1 MRRWRCPAHD
11 YNEARRYLGGCVCA
25 PSRQGIYGGS
35 MNATAA
41 EAGNDR
47 PGEVVVAPK
56 TPSKRLVGI
65 DTARGLALAGMMATH
80 LLPAWN
86 ETTGDA
92 TLSWR
97 LFSGNAAALFAL
109 LAGVGLALSTGG
121 RHPHEGRRMTAN
133 RAGIAVRAILISLV
147 GLWIG
152 TLMPAN
158 PPAYNILIYYGV
170 FFLLAIPFLRVG
182 PRMLFV
188 SAAIFAL
195 GAPLLMQNLL
205 DVLPNWSS
213 YNPTLGTVLAEPGP
227 TAAQLLL
234 TGNYPALQYMTF
246 LLTGMGIGRLNL
258 REIGTQVRILVV
270 GVGVAV
276 LAHLTSY
283 ILLYGLGG
291 YQRLLESSGL
301 RASTLKE
308 WLTWGPDGFPT
319 GTPWWLAITTPHTDT
334 PLALAASLGVAM
346 GALGGFL
353 LIARKVGAWLL
364 PLTAMGIMTLTIYT
378 AHLVALSF
386 EVHYDRPYLWYM
398 IHLGVAAAFAMAWYL
413 NLGKGP
419 LERVIGYAV
428 TGARRI
434 VLGGAANNPEMGASR

>member
-47 PGEVVVAPK
+47 PGEVVVAAK

-65 DTARGLALAGMMATH
+65 DAARGLALAGMMATH

-152 TLMPAN
+152 TLMPTD

-188 SAAIFAL
+188 SAAIFAI

-386 EVHYDRPYLWYM
+386 EVHYDRPYL
-398 IHLGVAAAFAMAWYL
+398 
-413 NLGKGP
+413 
-419 LERVIGYAV
+419 
-428 TGARRI
+428 
-434 VLGGAANNPEMGASR
+434 